1 MIKLAIKIGFVL
13 VLLTISGCSNFD
25 NTNNDLPQK
34 LSDLTLSKVVQ
45 GSQAAAVIHKMHG
58 KNLGA
63 SRNFIGYYGNED
75 AGNILYLSIYENDE
89 TAKADLMKMAMKM
102 AGGTRAFAP
111 LTFGEMGDN
120 VRFRTEGMGFAHY
133 FYRVDNILI
142 WWQVEPGKAESTFNA
157 LLSYDFTSLA
167 DSRKKSHFRMETN

>member
-1 MIKLAIKIGFVL
+1 MMRLTIKIGFVW
-13 VLLTISGCSNFD
+13 VLLTISGCTD
-25 NTNNDLPQK
+25 IDDTNNDLPQK
-34 LSDLTLSKVVQ
+34 LGDMTLSKVVQ

-58 KNLGA
+58 KKLSA
-63 SRNFIGYYGNED
+63 RRNFIGYYGKED

-102 AGGTRAFAP
+102 ASGTRVFSP

-142 WWQVEPGKAESTFNA
+142 WWQVAPGKAESTFNA
-157 LLSYDFTSLA
+157 LLSYDFTSL
-167 DSRKKSHFRMETN
+167 KKKPVPQK